1 MSEVSAYYQL
11 DPCSRFASFSLFLPV
26 ADVSNRG
33 LKTDDVM
40 KVFGTNSVHVN
51 VLWVDEKEA
60 FAVVDRSLQF
70 DASTSPKQ
78 VLFPLHARS
87 RHLSEL
93 TFSVQF

>member
-1 MSEVSAYYQL
+1 MLVEELEVQGSAYYQL
-11 DPCSRFASFSLFLPV
+11 DHCSRFASFPLSLPL

-78 VLFPLHARS
+78 VFLVTAARQTS
-87 RHLSEL
+87 PP
-93 TFSVQF
+93 F